1 MPQNKGN
8 VKAIYSHLFGK
19 WRLEG
24 NLQEFVSGTRFY
36 TDDQTGLRV
45 LLHGYAST
53 NLGVK
58 VGWNGNAYVQRRLR
72 GDGQLP
78 LARPND
84 PGWVGAHVLNDGVET
99 GCEQGHRGQVCTV
112 Q

>member
-58 VGWNGNAYVQRRLR
+58 VGWNGNAYVEAKVTNLFN
-72 GDGQLP
+72 
-78 LARPND
+78 A
-84 PGWVGAHVLNDGVET
+84 AYEET
-99 GCEQGHRGQVCTV
+99 GNYLSPGRMIQVGSGLTF
-112 Q
+112 